1 MSTTPVIVDEKKP
14 VVTEVPVSPNAE
26 TDKRVSEVLNDK
38 KKKKHPV
45 EARIAELTSKNKEI
59 IEKAAADKKELEG
72 KLAEQ
77 NEKNIA
83 AELDRRKAEA
93 AANDKR
99 PNRDDFPGDANGT
112 ADFTAKMAEW
122 VVRQQEKI
130 QVKPAAVEGPKPD
143 PVQDAARKQEFDG
156 FLEAGKAFVVRYPDF
171 NDVLQKAAERGLK
184 MDNSAMLAIIRSKA
198 PEVAYYLAKPEND
211 AVARKFMTL
220 DGMSQVMEIGKIAE
234 RLAVNP
240 NDFVSSAGHVGPRL
254 NGGARADI
262 QPDNMD
268 VDDYLRKRKQDI
280 KAGVR
285 RR

>member
-45 EARIAELTSKNKEI
+45 EARIAELTAKNAKLEEERAKDKADLEKKLEDTKQAAVDAEI
-59 IEKAAADKKELEG
+59 T
-72 KLAEQ
+72 
-77 NEKNIA
+77 
-83 AELDRRKAEA
+83 RRKEQA

-99 PNRDDFPGDANGT
+99 PERTAFPEGDGGT
-112 ADFTAKMAEW
+112 AEFTAKMAEW
-122 VVRQQEKI
+122 VIRQQDKI
-130 QVKPAAVEGPKPD
+130 QPKAAVVEEQKPD
-143 PVQDAARKQEFDG
+143 PAMDAARKQEFDG
-156 FLEAGKAFVVRYPDF
+156 FLEAGKAFIVRYPDF